1 MKIAQIQMHVSADK
15 AENIR
20 HACDLVRSAGDID
33 LAVLPEMFCC
43 PYDNACFR
51 DYGEPFA
58 GPAQRAMSQLARER
72 GIYLI
77 AGSLPELEGHRVY
90 NTSFVYAPDGTCIAR
105 HRKIHL
111 FDIDVEGGQRFMESE
126 VLSPGREVTTFDTP
140 WGTMGLCI
148 CFDMRFQELCRLM
161 ALRGARVI
169 FAPAAFNMT
178 TGPAHW
184 ELLLRQ
190 RAGYRLLNFYLH
202 PGAKLFLPG
211 QTLPLVTELACREKD
226 QAAMRRAQDALCALG
241 FTEAFFRL
249 RRTRAAIPVQNTAE
263 TPAEASF
270 EAVWAFLLAQ
280 FDPLTGCIPPDEELR
295 QAVSAGQVLCLMD
308 ADGISGLL
316 HYAPGRAQCE
326 IRHLAV
332 RADCRGHGYAGRL
345 LRLLEGK
352 TGGQKCAVWARVG
365 NAPAEHFYEKNQ
377 FQPDGWQSVVLR
389 LG

>member
-15 AENIR
+15 SENIR

-148 CFDMRFQELCRLM
+148 CFDLRFEEL
-161 ALRGARVI
+161 ARVMTLQGAQAI
-169 FAPAAFNMT
+169 FVPAAFNMT

-184 ELLLRQ
+184 ELLFRQ
-190 RAGYRLLNFYLH
+190 RAVDNQLFTIGTSPARNEQETYVAWGHSIVCDPWGTVLH
-202 PGAKLFLPG
+202 QCGAG
-211 QTLPLVTELACREKD
+211 EELAVTTLDLKRVESVRRQLPILSARRED
-226 QAAMRRAQDALCALG
+226 VYS
-241 FTEAFFRL
+241 
-249 RRTRAAIPVQNTAE
+249 I
-263 TPAEASF
+263 
-270 EAVWAFLLAQ
+270 
-280 FDPLTGCIPPDEELR
+280 
-295 QAVSAGQVLCLMD
+295 
-308 ADGISGLL
+308 
-316 HYAPGRAQCE
+316 
-326 IRHLAV
+326 
-332 RADCRGHGYAGRL
+332 
-345 LRLLEGK
+345 
-352 TGGQKCAVWARVG
+352 GQK
-365 NAPAEHFYEKNQ
+365 
-377 FQPDGWQSVVLR
+377 
-389 LG
+389 